1 MRGKVEPHH
10 LLVVEDDP
18 AICELL
24 ISCLAGP
31 KYRVSSVSSGED
43 GLRLIDEDP
52 PQLVI
57 LDLALP
63 GMSGLDLCRTMRRDP
78 WMEKIPVLMLTG
90 RDEDDDV
97 VVGFEVGAD
106 DYMTK
111 PFAAKVLVARV
122 EALLRRGR
130 GAAATL
136 AAASAAASADGGV
149 LEIKCLGRCEFQ
161 LGGRAI
167 ACAERFSPAQRMLIA
182 ALLAAPDGRVSQ
194 EEVQAAFWSDSSPAR
209 ARSNFDSLMTR
220 LRKTLE
226 QELPG
231 LEVRRHLLLRRGIIC
246 LEQVRIDAHE
256 FRRLAGRGLQQAK
269 AGDLWPAEVSFSAAF
284 GLWQGTFLPG
294 DFGSETAARYRQELE
309 QLYLEASQ
317 IYARILAHGGR
328 HQEAVKLLRY
338 ALRYDPG
345 HDAITRL
352 LYRLLLATNQLAQ
365 ARQLLDHYAELLARE
380 EFNAEEIAR
389 FLAEVPRQIPQAGWL
404 DA

>member
-1 MRGKVEPHH
+1 MAGKMEPQH
-10 LLVVEDDP
+10 LLVIEDDP
-18 AICELL
+18 AVSDLL

-31 KYRVSSVSSGED
+31 KYRVSSASSGED

-97 VVGFEVGAD
+97 VAGLEVGAD

-111 PFAAKVLVARV
+111 PFATKVLAARV
-122 EALLRRGR
+122 DALLRRGR
-130 GAAATL
+130 GPAGAAA
-136 AAASAAASADGGV
+136 AAAAESGW
-149 LEIKCLGRCEFQ
+149 LEVRCLGRCEFH
-161 LGGRAI
+161 LGGRAL
-167 ACAERFSPAQRMLIA
+167 ACAERFSPAQRMLLA
-182 ALLAAPDGRVSQ
+182 PLLAAPTGRVSQ
-194 EEVQAAFWSDSSPAR
+194 EEVQLSFWPDSPPAR

-231 LEVRRHLLLRRGIIC
+231 IEVRRHLLLRRGIIC
-246 LEQVRIDAHE
+246 FEQVRVDAHE
-256 FRRLAGRGLQQAK
+256 FRRLADKGLQQAA
-269 AGDLWPAEVSFSAAF
+269 AGELWHAEVAFSAAF

-294 DFGSETAARYRQELE
+294 EYGGAAAARYQAELE

-317 IYARILAHGGR
+317 RFARLLAHGGR
-328 HQEAVKLLRY
+328 YQEAVKLLRY
-338 ALRYDPG
+338 ALRYHPV
-345 HDAITRL
+345 HDVIIRL
-352 LYRLLLATNQLAQ
+352 LYRLLLAENQLTQ
-365 ARQLLDHYAELLARE
+365 ARQLLDHYTGLLTRE
-380 EFNAEEIAR
+380 KFSAVEIR
-389 FLAEVPRQIPQAGWL
+389 GILDDVTRQLPQDDWL
-404 DA
+404 TG